1 MEWTFEELQEWDE
14 KIVKLAKKYNLDWY
28 PIDYEVCDY
37 HDMIGYMS
45 YIGMPTHYHH

>member
-28 PIDYEVCDY
+28 PI
-37 HDMIGYMS
+37 
-45 YIGMPTHYHH
+45 